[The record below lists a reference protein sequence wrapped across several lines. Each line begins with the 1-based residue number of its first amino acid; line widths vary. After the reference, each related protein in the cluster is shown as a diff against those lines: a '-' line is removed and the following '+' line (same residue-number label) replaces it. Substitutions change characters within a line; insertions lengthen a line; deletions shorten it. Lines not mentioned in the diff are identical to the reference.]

1 VSQQS
6 TDGTTKPYGRQRLLK
21 LASDIISSSKNH
33 ARSSSV
39 AQWRVGNMSEL
50 ARLFSIGAKSQQ
62 TQDLFHMF
70 AIKPTEDIKVS
81 DNNENKESHKYVD
94 LWRIIM
100 GMTNFIPTLS
110 TEDKCRLAFDLY
122 DEKKSGF
129 LLLDEIEQLFLRTYL
144 YPRRGEVVLQK
155 AKVIM
160 SSADAHLAGGI
171 GFDELLQVTTK
182 FPNLF
187 FPSSAFGPLK

>member
-1 VSQQS
+1 VSQLS

-21 LASDIISSSKNH
+21 LASDIISSIKNH

-100 GMTNFIPTLS
+100 GMTNFIPTLC
-110 TEDKCRLAFDLY
+110 TEDKCRLAFD
-122 DEKKSGF
+122 
-129 LLLDEIEQLFLRTYL
+129 
-144 YPRRGEVVLQK
+144 
-155 AKVIM
+155 
-160 SSADAHLAGGI
+160 
-171 GFDELLQVTTK
+171 
-182 FPNLF
+182 
-187 FPSSAFGPLK
+187 

>member
-1 VSQQS
+1 VSQLS